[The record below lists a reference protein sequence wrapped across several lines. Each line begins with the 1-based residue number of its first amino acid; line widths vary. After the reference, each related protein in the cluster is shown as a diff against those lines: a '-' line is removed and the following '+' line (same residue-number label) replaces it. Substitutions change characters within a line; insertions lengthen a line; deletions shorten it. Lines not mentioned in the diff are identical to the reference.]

1 MTCLAG
7 KIGTIDDSFVPDSK
21 YTPLSLP
28 NRQAEGV
35 VFKNYD
41 KQIFAKYVRKKFK
54 EINKRAFGSSK
65 KFANDDSE
73 KIVAIYC
80 TNARIDKIIFKLIDE
95 GFKLNKKMM
104 TKLPVKVYNDI
115 ISENWKDILTTKY
128 VIDVNRIRKLVAKR
142 CLTVLDQVITN
153 NVILNKEE

>member
-7 KIGTIDDSFVPDSK
+7 KIGNIDDSFVPDSK
-21 YTPLSLP
+21 YTPLSLQ

-54 EINKRAFGSSK
+54 EVNKRAFGGSK

-80 TNARIDKIIFKLIDE
+80 TNARIDKIIFKLMDE

-104 TKLPVKVYNDI
+104 TKLPVRVYQDI

-128 VIDVNRIRKLVAKR
+128 IIDVNRTRKLVAKR
-142 CLTVLDQVITN
+142 CLAVLDQVITN
-153 NVILNKEE
+153 NIILNKEE